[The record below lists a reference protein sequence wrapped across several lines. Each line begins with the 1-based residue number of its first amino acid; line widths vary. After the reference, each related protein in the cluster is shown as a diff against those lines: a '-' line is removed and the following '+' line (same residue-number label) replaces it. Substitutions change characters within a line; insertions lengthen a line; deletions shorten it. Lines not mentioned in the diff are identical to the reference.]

1 MRQARNAVQKSGG
14 DQTGGRRKG
23 DLCRGNH
30 HPDWSAF
37 WMPSGCLLD
46 AFWMPVGCLLDA
58 CWMDGRMRHETT
70 PTVALTAIHATV
82 VLPLSPSL
90 SLSLPLSL
98 SPSLSLSRWWWWFS
112 PTSSQRTRIDQ
123 SSSIAWSSR
132 SDSHVLA
139 GRQGARER
147 ACGNARFGAEIVTRD
162 VDFSR
167 GKGGNSP

>member
-1 MRQARNAVQKSGG
+1 MPSRNQGG
-14 DQTGGRRKG
+14 DQTKGRPLPRQSPP
-23 DLCRGNH
+23 R
-30 HPDWSAF
+30 SRS
-37 WMPSGCLLD
+37 PSPSPSPATRIGLPVGCLLD
-46 AFWMPVGCLLDA
+46 AFWLPAGCLLDA

-70 PTVALTAIHATV
+70 PTVALTAIHAMV
-82 VLPLSPSL
+82 
-90 SLSLPLSL
+90 
-98 SPSLSLSRWWWWFS
+98 LSLSRWWWWWWFS